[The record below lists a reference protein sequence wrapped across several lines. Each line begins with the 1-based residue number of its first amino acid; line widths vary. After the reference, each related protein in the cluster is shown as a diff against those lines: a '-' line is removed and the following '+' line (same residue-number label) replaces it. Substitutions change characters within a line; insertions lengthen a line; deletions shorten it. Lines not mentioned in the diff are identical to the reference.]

1 MEYVRLGQ
9 SGLKVSR
16 LCLGTMN
23 MGTPKWKP
31 WIFDEAQ
38 SEPIVRHALEAGV
51 NFRSEERR
59 VGKECL
65 E

>member
-23 MGTPKWKP
+23 MGT
-31 WIFDEAQ
+31 
-38 SEPIVRHALEAGV
+38 
-51 NFRSEERR
+51 R
-59 VGKECL
+59 VPSL
-65 E
+65 LA